1 MAMARNPRRYA
12 VFIMTSR
19 RINADFIPVSLLIN
33 VQIAAG
39 HTHCQCVGGEKNVIL
54 IILNGQENKEDSDR
68 TCVIKLCD
76 YILIYLNDFI
86 TSYPVIYSSPAVCY
100 HLFFFV

>member
-1 MAMARNPRRYA
+1 MAIARNPRRYA
-12 VFIMTSR
+12 IFIMTSR
-19 RINADFIPVSLLIN
+19 RINANSTPVNLLID

-39 HTHCQCVGGEKNVIL
+39 HAHCQCVEGEKNIIL
-54 IILNGQENKEDSDR
+54 ITLNGQENKEDSDR

-86 TSYPVIYSSPAVCY
+86 TSYPVIYSLPAVCY
-100 HLFFFV
+100 HFFV